1 MNLYGSGRRHL
12 GRLWE
17 QLNTPNLAEVRLPD
31 HISRSRLRPVK
42 GMQMKGAS
50 REKECRALT
59 VSRHHPSTNSSSSSN
74 NNEPARLPHPITARD
89 TGSRKVGVNDN
100 RDKRHLQGSNNL
112 VALIVAASLCR
123 GVCGSAC
130 TTT

>member
-12 GRLWE
+12 RRLWE
-17 QLNTPNLAEVRLPD
+17 QLTTANLAEVPLPD
-31 HISRSRLRPVK
+31 HISRSRLRPVQD
-42 GMQMKGAS
+42 MRMKGAS

-59 VSRHHPSTNSSSSSN
+59 VSRHHPSTNSSSSNN
-74 NNEPARLPHPITARD
+74 NNEAARLPQPITARD
-89 TGSRKVGVNDN
+89 TRSRKAGVKDN
-100 RDKRHLQGSNNL
+100 QDKRRLPGSSNF